1 MEPDN
6 FLEHKQCME
15 SIGFCQSHINYVQ
28 SFVTNEDKNTNLL
41 DLMERRSFGQIL
53 QFIRILQETG
63 QEKVALLL
71 LKIAC
76 KCNNIDNFKIILVH
90 KNDQRLF
97 YYLAK

>member
-1 MEPDN
+1 MKTDTLLAHEQ
-6 FLEHKQCME
+6 FME
-15 SIGFCQSHINYVQ
+15 SIGFCQRHIDYVQ
-28 SFVTNEDKNTNLL
+28 SFVTDEDKNSALL
-41 DLMERRSFGQIL
+41 DLLERRSFGQIL

-63 QEKVALLL
+63 QEKIALLV

-90 KNDQRLF
+90 KNDQRWF